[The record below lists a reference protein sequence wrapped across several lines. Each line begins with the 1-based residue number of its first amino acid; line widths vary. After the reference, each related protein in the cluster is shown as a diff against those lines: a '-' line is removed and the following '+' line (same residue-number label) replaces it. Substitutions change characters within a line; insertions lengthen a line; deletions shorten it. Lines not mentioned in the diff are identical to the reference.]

1 MITYNRIVLR
11 PISAASQLLL
21 ILLAVLIISSLACG
35 SNQNSEIAVREAV
48 RQHLAARG
56 NLNMGKMTL
65 SVDSITF
72 EQDQATA
79 SVTIAA
85 REDPNAKMQMVYQ
98 LTQSGS
104 EWKVQAPEDS
114 SQPAHGG
121 MDGGMGGSAR
131 ELPPGHPST
140 GGQTPEPEST
150 LPQGHPPIP
159 AQ

>member
-1 MITYNRIVLR
+1 MLR
-11 PISAASQLLL
+11 HSGAISQLLL
-21 ILLAVLIISSLACG
+21 VLLAVLLLSPLACD
-35 SNQNSEIAVREAV
+35 SHQNSEIAVREAV

-65 SVDSITF
+65 SVDGITF
-72 EQDQATA
+72 EQDRATA

-85 REDPNAKMQMVYQ
+85 RDDPNAKMQMVYQ
-98 LTQSGS
+98 LTQTGS

-121 MDGGMGGSAR
+121 MDGGMGSSAG

-159 AQ
+159 VK

>member
-1 MITYNRIVLR
+1 M
-11 PISAASQLLL
+11 
-21 ILLAVLIISSLACG
+21 LLAVLIISSPACG

-65 SVDSITF
+65 SVDGITF
-72 EQDQATA
+72 EQDWATA

-85 REDPNAKMQMVYQ
+85 RDDPNAKMQMVYQ
-98 LTQSGS
+98 LTQTGS

-121 MDGGMGGSAR
+121 MDGGMGGPG

-140 GGQTPEPEST
+140 GGQTPQPEST

-159 AQ
+159 VK